1 VARVVRPDKLTL
13 AALAATLGAW
23 KTGRWREFPLY
34 RAAAASLDLLEARAE
49 RIRSGVA
56 GDGGAISLETVP
68 SLALF
73 GGGTSPEKRF
83 ASRALAVTV
92 PDVPADEV
100 ASRLR
105 AGTPPVV
112 GRVES
117 GKVLLDLRSVLP
129 DEDAVLERALRDLAS
144 EG

>member
-1 VARVVRPDKLTL
+1 
-13 AALAATLGAW
+13 
-23 KTGRWREFPLY
+23 
-34 RAAAASLDLLEARAE
+34 
-49 RIRSGVA
+49 
-56 GDGGAISLETVP
+56 
-68 SLALF
+68 
-73 GGGTSPEKRF
+73 
-83 ASRALAVTV
+83 VTV